1 MEKTWDVAVI
11 GGGLSG
17 LSAAAYLGRAGLSAV
32 VIEKAKE
39 LGGRARTTVEQGYSL
54 NLGPHAVYRMGP
66 AWAVLSELG
75 VPLSGGIPGASGAL
89 ALTSTGAHALPT
101 GMLSMLTTGLL
112 GLAGKVEV
120 SRVMATIGGVDTSKI
135 HRMTAKAWIEGA
147 VKTKEARD
155 FLSGFV
161 RLSTYT
167 GDMESLSAGAAI
179 AQVQVAV
186 KHNVLYVDG
195 GWQSLVEAVRSRA
208 VSAGATIL
216 TGDGV
221 ARVGSE
227 EAALERAETPRGLA
241 KGAGR
246 HDEGLRIANNSYS
259 LQVRLQDGR
268 TLRAKA
274 VILATGPHAAAA
286 VAPSVEELTKIAGAT
301 RAVKVAV
308 LDVALAKLPKKGR
321 TFGLGTDRATY
332 VSVHSAVARLAPESG
347 AVVHAM
353 TYSPS
358 GDARADERELEEAM
372 ECVQPGWREH
382 VVHRRFLPAMVAS
395 NDIVAAAKG
404 GLTGRPDV
412 AVASASGLFLA
423 GDWVGPTGMLLD
435 AALASAKRAA
445 EACAAHVAELPRAP
459 VDSKARG
466 ARREDV
472 HVFRASM

>member
-1 MEKTWDVAVI
+1 MQETWDVAVV

-66 AWAVLSELG
+66 AWGVLSELG
-75 VPLSGGIPGASGAL
+75 VPLLGGIPRASGAV
-89 ALTSTGAHALPT
+89 ALTSAGAHALPT

-120 SRVMATIGGVDTSKI
+120 SRVMATIGGADTSKI
-135 HRMTAKAWIEGA
+135 QRMTAKAWIEGA

-155 FLSGFV
+155 FLAGFI

-167 GDMESLSAGAAI
+167 GDLESLSAGAAI

-195 GWQSLVEAVRSRA
+195 GWQSLVESVRSRA
-208 VSAGATIL
+208 LSAGATIL
-216 TGDGV
+216 TGDGA
-221 ARVGSE
+221 ARV
-227 EAALERAETPRGLA
+227 ERADSLGDGL
-241 KGAGR
+241 
-246 HDEGLRIANNSYS
+246 YS
-259 LQVRLQDGR
+259 WQVRLQDGR

-286 VAPSVEELTKIAGAT
+286 MAPSVEELTRIAGET

-332 VSVHSAVARLAPESG
+332 VSVHSAVARLAPVGG

-382 VVHRRFLPAMVAS
+382 VIHRRFLPAMVAS

-404 GLTGRPDV
+404 GLSGRPDV
-412 AVASASGLFLA
+412 AVASAPGLFLA

-445 EACAAHVAELPRAP
+445 EASATHVAELPGAA